1 MSRYKIWDKSE
12 TIYTPAG
19 GINTPEQWIA
29 KYPWAGL
36 PNAKVVISD
45 GLINGGF
52 CGELSQMQRMYAEQG
67 VVFTEDMTDE
77 EILSAIEDFQLRPP
91 GYDEPTVE
99 ERTAAALEA
108 QVLLSLPEEETATT
122 STPTLM
128 MANAMSTPTLTMAN
142 AMSMSTGEE
151 PESPGFCRIKQNYT
165 RGLWNA
171 ALVNMAA
178 SKGQI
183 TQAEA
188 SEILN
193 S

>member
-1 MSRYKIWDKSE
+1 MPRYKIWDKKE
-12 TIYTPAG
+12 TLYTPVG
-19 GINTPEQWIA
+19 GANTPEQWIS

-45 GLINGGF
+45 GIINGGF
-52 CGELSQMQRMYAEQG
+52 CGELSQMKKMYAEQG
-67 VVFTEDMTDE
+67 VTFTDDMTDE
-77 EILSAIEDFQLRPP
+77 EILAAIEDFQLHPP
-91 GYDEPTVE
+91 GYDQPTVE

-108 QVLLSLPEEETATT
+108 QVLLALPEEDTTTA
-122 STPTLM
+122 TPTLM
-128 MANAMSTPTLTMAN
+128 MARAMSVDA
-142 AMSMSTGEE
+142 E
-151 PESPGFCRIKQNYT
+151 PVHSPSFGRVSKNYT

>member
-1 MSRYKIWDKSE
+1 MSRYKIWDKKE
-12 TIYTPAG
+12 TIYTPVG
-19 GINTPEQWIA
+19 EPNTPEQWIA

-52 CGELSQMQRMYAEQG
+52 CGELSQMQKMYSEQG
-67 VVFTEDMTDE
+67 VVFTDDMTDE
-77 EILSAIEDFQLRPP
+77 EILSTIEEFQLHPP
-91 GYDEPTVE
+91 GYDQPTVE

-108 QVLLSLPEEETATT
+108 QVLLALPEEDTTETTT
-122 STPTLM
+122 VM
-128 MANAMSTPTLTMAN
+128 MANALSLD
-142 AMSMSTGEE
+142 SVEE
-151 PESPGFCRIKQNYT
+151 AESPAFARVKQNYT

-171 ALVNMAA
+171 TLVNLAA

-188 SEILN
+188 NEILN
-193 S
+193 A

>member
-1 MSRYKIWDKSE
+1 MSRYKIWDKKE
-12 TIYTPAG
+12 TIYTPVG
-19 GINTPEQWIA
+19 GANTPEQWIE

-67 VVFTEDMTDE
+67 VVFTDDMTDE
-77 EILSAIEDFQLRPP
+77 EILSAIEDFQLHPP
-91 GYDEPTVE
+91 GYDQPTVE

-108 QVLLSLPEEETATT
+108 QVLLALPAEDETTAA
-122 STPTLM
+122 PTLM
-128 MANAMSTPTLTMAN
+128 MARSLSLDAEA
-142 AMSMSTGEE
+142 AH
-151 PESPGFCRIKQNYT
+151 SPSFERVSKNYT

-171 ALVNMAA
+171 TLVRLSA
-178 SKGQI
+178 SKKEI

-188 SEILN
+188 NEILN
-193 S
+193 T